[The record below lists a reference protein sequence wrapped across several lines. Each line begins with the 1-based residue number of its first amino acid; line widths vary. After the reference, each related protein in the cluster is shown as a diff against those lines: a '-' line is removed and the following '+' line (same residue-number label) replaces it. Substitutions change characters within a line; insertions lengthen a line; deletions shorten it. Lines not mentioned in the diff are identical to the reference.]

1 MNEWR
6 MGYLSVERAQPS
18 TPSRSERRAQWLGN
32 SARFL
37 WGCGLV
43 LILVLSQG
51 CATKGDFRKL
61 EERLLDAARKDAARP
76 DPFERIAALASE
88 LDAVKNEQRRLQGQ
102 LEVAQKTA
110 DRALA
115 DSAKARESL
124 AAEQAAGSVRAV
136 AAEGGALAADG
147 AGTGEGDD
155 AGPPDPDNLS
165 GPEASGSSEVL
176 AYQEA
181 LSAWRSRDPEV
192 CIDRFRKFL
201 QTYPASPYADDA
213 AYWMADCHFK
223 QGDYRVAVLR
233 FNDVVR
239 VYPTGNKAP
248 DALYRQGASL
258 LKLGPG
264 FYDAAKTVFK
274 QVLKEYPDSTRAKE
288 AREQLEAIGSG

>member
-1 MNEWR
+1 M
-6 MGYLSVERAQPS
+6 
-18 TPSRSERRAQWLGN
+18 LG
-32 SARFL
+32 SAHLRGAAL
-37 WGCGLV
+37 LV
-43 LILVLSQG
+43 CVALAAG
-51 CATKGDFRKL
+51 CATRGDLLKL
-61 EERLLDAARKDAARP
+61 EERVIDIERKKQSGP
-76 DPFERIAALASE
+76 DPFERIAALSAE
-88 LDAVKNEQRRLQGQ
+88 VEAVREEQRRLEGE

-110 DRALA
+110 DDAL
-115 DSAKARESL
+115 SESMRARE
-124 AAEQAAGSVRAV
+124 
-136 AAEGGALAADG
+136 ALAAQGLATGVTAGAVGAAVAEIEQPGELLDG
-147 AGTGEGDD
+147 EAD
-155 AGPPDPDNLS
+155 AT
-165 GPEASGSSEVL
+165 SSAEVV

-181 LSAWRSRDPEV
+181 LAAWRGGDHTA

-248 DALYRQGASL
+248 DALYRQGESL

-274 QVLKEYPDSTRAKE
+274 QVLKEYPDSDRARE
-288 AREQLEAIGSG
+288 ARQQLEAIGEG